1 MTKAMQYI
9 NENFLSENFTLKEQ
23 EEFLNITEKIIMH
36 EEFEKRC
43 TEEYYHHGNTTL
55 GEHIIKDTILTYR
68 MIKIYKLK
76 HPLKK
81 INLEDALLISLFHD
95 LYTNSWQNNAE
106 KKSIIKAEN
115 HGFIHPVEAV
125 INSYTWFPEYF
136 KNKERREK
144 LIDGILHH
152 MYPFPVKKITTDT
165 IINNQNIKKFKHYK
179 FLIENTYNKTNIHYN
194 IKKSKSI
201 EGRIMSKADKK
212 SAIKELKN
220 IESFLALITGK
231 NNSIIK

>member
-1 MTKAMQYI
+1 MTKAKQYI
-9 NENFLSENFTLKEQ
+9 IENFLSENFTLKEQ

-43 TEEYYHHGNTTL
+43 TEEFYHHGTTTL

-68 MIKIYKLK
+68 MIKIYQIK
-76 HPLKK
+76 HPLIKV
-81 INLEDALLISLFHD
+81 NLEDALLISLFHD
-95 LYTNSWQNNAE
+95 LYTNPWQNNTD
-106 KKSIIKAEN
+106 KKSLTKMEN

-125 INSYTWFPEYF
+125 LNAYNWFPEYF
-136 KNKERREK
+136 KNKEKREK

-152 MYPFPVKKITTDT
+152 MYPFPVTKIKTNTQV
-165 IINNQNIKKFKHYK
+165 NNKNIKEFKHYK
-179 FLIENTYNKTNIHYN
+179 FLIQNTKKYR
-194 IKKSKSI
+194 KSKSI

-212 SAIKELKN
+212 SALKELKN